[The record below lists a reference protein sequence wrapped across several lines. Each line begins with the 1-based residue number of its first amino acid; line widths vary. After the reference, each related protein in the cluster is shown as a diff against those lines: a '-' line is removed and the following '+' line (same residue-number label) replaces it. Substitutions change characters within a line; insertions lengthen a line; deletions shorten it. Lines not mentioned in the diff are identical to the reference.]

1 MSLHIVMGF
10 TDDSGVNNLLPIQEM
25 QEMRIQFLVWND
37 RLEKEMATRFGIL
50 AWNIPEREE
59 SQALQ
64 SVGLLK
70 SQTWPS
76 N

>member
-10 TDDSGVNNLLPIQEM
+10 TDDLGVKNLLSIQEM
-25 QEMRIQFLVWND
+25 QEMRIQFLAWKD
-37 RLEKEMATRFGIL
+37 RLEKEMATRSGIL
-50 AWNIPEREE
+50 AWNIPQREE
-59 SQALQ
+59 SQDLQ
-64 SVGLLK
+64 SVGLQK